1 MIYYTRFIEK
11 KIMRG
16 EGQHLQDNGAIVI
29 DLKPHGQSKKF
40 YKFWIFA
47 TLSEINGGSRLFS
60 ISVLSF
66 LVLIMAV

>member
-40 YKFWIFA
+40 YKF
-47 TLSEINGGSRLFS
+47 
-60 ISVLSF
+60 
-66 LVLIMAV
+66 